1 MCDYYF
7 RGTTISGGLLFEGDY
22 YFRGTTIN
30 FVCGHYL
37 RGSVAILFDGE
48 YYLREAFISLES
60 M

>member
-1 MCDYYF
+1 MC
-7 RGTTISGGLLFEGDY
+7 DY

-60 M
+60 T